1 MCVLYVCRTLD
12 QSRALIS
19 VVIVELSSGS
29 PFANSFEGTMILVLV
44 HAATL
49 ASQQNYLQ
57 ILKFGTHTGQLI
69 LLPLL
74 P

>member
-19 VVIVELSSGS
+19 VVIVEFSSGS
-29 PFANSFEGTMILVLV
+29 PFVNSFEGTMILVLV
-44 HAATL
+44 HAAML

-57 ILKFGTHTGQLI
+57 ILRFGTHTGQLI

>member
-1 MCVLYVCRTLD
+1 VCVLYVCRTLD

-19 VVIVELSSGS
+19 VVIVEFSSGS
-29 PFANSFEGTMILVLV
+29 PFVNSFEGTMILVLV
-44 HAATL
+44 HAAML

-57 ILKFGTHTGQLI
+57 ILRFGTHTGQLI

>member
-1 MCVLYVCRTLD
+1 MCVCVLYVCRSLD

-19 VVIVELSSGS
+19 VVIVELGSDS
-29 PFANSFEGTMILVLV
+29 PFANSFEGTMMLV
-44 HAATL
+44 
-49 ASQQNYLQ
+49 SQQNYLQ
-57 ILKFGTHTGQLI
+57 ILKFGTHSGQLI

>member
-1 MCVLYVCRTLD
+1 MLYVCRTLD

-19 VVIVELSSGS
+19 VVIVEFSSGS
-29 PFANSFEGTMILVLV
+29 PFVNSFEGTMILVLV
-44 HAATL
+44 HAAML

-57 ILKFGTHTGQLI
+57 ILRLGTHTGQLI